1 MAKVDSKGQPE
12 KPLGIEDDYA
22 DSIVDTEELK

>member
-1 MAKVDSKGQPE
+1 MAKIDSKGQPE
-12 KPLGIEDDYA
+12 KSLGIEDEYA